1 MSTYALKMARMA
13 APAIDRAARRLHD
26 AGYAQVMNNTT
37 FSYRQCEVLV
47 QFASEDD
54 YKIAALVVAEEFRA
68 YGWGTGTT
76 YDNNNAITG
85 HMTGLRLTHPSF
97 LTKTG
102 DEVRDRPSSWSITGP
117 MPEGNVYLDAE
128 TIEHMAQEAAEV
140 VRDMLRLRSLEEHG
154 KLPEGTYDLPEITS
168 NPMETQRDRDVAEH
182 NDEPVNA
189 PQPLPGS
196 PAAAVIPVV
205 PLAQAATAP
214 MPLFGADPDEEAD
227 DRD

>member
-1 MSTYALKMARMA
+1 MTYALKMARA
-13 APAIDRAARRLHD
+13 IAPAIDRTARRLHD
-26 AGYAQVMNNTT
+26 SGYVQVMNNVT

-47 QFASEDD
+47 TFASEDD
-54 YKIAALVVAEEFRA
+54 YKIGALVLAEEARV
-68 YGWGTGTT
+68 YGWGTSTT
-76 YDNNNAITG
+76 YDNSNAITG
-85 HMTGLRLTHPSF
+85 HMTGLRLTHPLF
-97 LTKTG
+97 LTRTG
-102 DEVRDRPSSWSITGP
+102 DEVRQRPAMWSVEGP
-117 MPEGNVYLDAE
+117 MPGGNVYLDAD

-154 KLPEGTYDLPEITS
+154 RLPEGTYDLPEIVG

-182 NDEPVNA
+182 NDEPVDA

-205 PLAQAATAP
+205 PLSQAATAP
-214 MPLFGADPDEEAD
+214 MPLFGAEPDEEDD